1 MSQDVDIAVLKA
13 NYTSLERHV
22 VKHDMRDE
30 ERFEKVFS
38 CMRDNTDTIVKKI
51 NSLDE
56 KVDSL
61 WDEKNQRQGAFK
73 LSGIIGHII
82 TGIVAIGGFFG
93 LERMFK

>member
-1 MSQDVDIAVLKA
+1 MSQESQIAVLEA
-13 NYTSLERHV
+13 NYSSLERRAV
-22 VKHDMRDE
+22 EHDMRDE

-51 NSLDE
+51 DSLDE

-61 WDEKNQRQGAFK
+61 WDEKNQRAGAFK
-73 LSGIIGHII
+73 L
-82 TGIVAIGGFFG
+82 TGIVGHGITFLVAIGTFFG